1 MVANTL
7 AKLND
12 NRRCFI
18 KLGNNLVEKT
28 LPEVRNDLNVEIANI
43 KQTLDVIYRTMTQQE
58 SILNEYEKKYN
69 DLIEPTIKKYE
80 KMEEEEKQK
89 NINNGAGGVLA

>member
-1 MVANTL
+1 M
-7 AKLND
+7 
-12 NRRCFI
+12 
-18 KLGNNLVEKT
+18 EKT

-89 NINNGAGGVLA
+89 NVNNGAGGVLA